1 MKDRTIIIASHAV
14 EALAPLAESS
24 IFLEDG
30 RAVWTGTGHD
40 LLASKYMEHLKTG
53 DSELTAWGKDGS
65 AQADR
70 DSSTQS
76 IVGSHLQS
84 KQIEALPKIGT
95 ERTDFAVREQITKTP
110 RQLVMEE
117 NRKKGEINFDQ
128 WKDLKHF
135 NGNNLFWSGMIAL
148 LFLATWSPVAERHVL
163 E

>member
-1 MKDRTIIIASHAV
+1 MKDRTIIIASHAI
-14 EALAPLAESS
+14 EALAPLAEHA

-30 RAVWTGTGHD
+30 RAVWTGSGHG

-53 DSELTAWGKDGS
+53 DSETAWRKDGRT
-65 AQADR
+65 QADW
-70 DSSTQS
+70 DSLNQS
-76 IVGSHLQS
+76 IIESDLQG
-84 KQIEALPKIGT
+84 KQVEAEPKIGT
-95 ERTDFAVREQITKTP
+95 ERTDFALKEQITKTP

-117 NRKKGEINFDQ
+117 SRKKGEINFDH
-128 WKDLKHF
+128 WRDLKHF